1 MARAGLG
8 SNKYSMGAF
17 LGGCILLGLV
27 LCVPVFERLFD
38 VAEMGV
44 LMYGYILLLAFVPT
58 LVIQM
63 VKMVREKMQFV
74 IYSSLL

>member
-1 MARAGLG
+1 
-8 SNKYSMGAF
+8 MGAF

-27 LCVPVFERLFD
+27 LCVPVFESLFD

-63 VKMVREKMQFV
+63 VKMVREKMQEG
-74 IYSSLL
+74 L